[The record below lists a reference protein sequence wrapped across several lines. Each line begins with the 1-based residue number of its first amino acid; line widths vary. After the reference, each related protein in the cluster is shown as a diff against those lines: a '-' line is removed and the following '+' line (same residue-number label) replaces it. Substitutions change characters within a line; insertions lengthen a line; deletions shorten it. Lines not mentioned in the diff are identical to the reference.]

1 MAAGDPS
8 AERRELRPTGIEPIG
23 DLPWGSHICMFY
35 ETVEDLLDANV
46 EYFRAGLRGN
56 EYCAWGLPDPETE
69 EQARRAL
76 CLAMP
81 EAERFLEAGGLELI
95 PDYLSYLNRYGPDP
109 KRIARHWLRKLAE
122 ARSRGFDGLRV
133 SGNAFWMERHLWE
146 TFSEYEA
153 ELDQAVAGCPMLV
166 LCTYSLR
173 AARAV
178 DILDVAMTHH
188 FTIARR
194 GGRWEY
200 VETPELRAA
209 KQEIRRLNDAVD
221 ILSVSFPGHDKLTRR
236 ERTMLAQ
243 IVLGASNKEAA
254 RALKISPR
262 TAEFHRAN
270 ILRKL
275 EVRNLAELLRLVLGR
290 SE

>member
-1 MAAGDPS
+1 
-8 AERRELRPTGIEPIG
+8 
-23 DLPWGSHICMFY
+23 
-35 ETVEDLLDANV
+35 
-46 EYFRAGLRGN
+46 
-56 EYCAWGLPDPETE
+56 
-69 EQARRAL
+69 
-76 CLAMP
+76 
-81 EAERFLEAGGLELI
+81 
-95 PDYLSYLNRYGPDP
+95 
-109 KRIARHWLRKLAE
+109 
-122 ARSRGFDGLRV
+122 
-133 SGNAFWMERHLWE
+133 
-146 TFSEYEA
+146 
-153 ELDQAVAGCPMLV
+153 MLV